1 MRVTLLPM
9 PADPRLAKSAGRPRT
24 SGALGAAEAC
34 REVITAYFH
43 LSDADALDE
52 LGDLFSADMELGH
65 GATGVRGRDTAVEF
79 LRSRRGA
86 HQGRKTLHIL
96 GSIQMLELA
105 ETTASSFAAFSF
117 YDSKGTGHE
126 PGGMRLVGYYESHD
140 SYVFDGDRW
149 KLASHHA
156 EPVGNAP

>member
-1 MRVTLLPM
+1 M
-9 PADPRLAKSAGRPRT
+9 PVDPGLAKNAGRPRAP
-24 SGALGAAEAC
+24 GALGAAEAC

-65 GATGVRGRDTAVEF
+65 GTSGVRGKAAAVEF

-86 HQGRKTLHIL
+86 HPGRKTLHLL
-96 GSIQMLELA
+96 GSIQMLELSEA
-105 ETTASSFAAFSF
+105 KASSFAAFSF
-117 YDSKGTGHE
+117 YDSRVTGNE
-126 PGGMRLVGYYESHD
+126 PSGMRLVGYYESHD
-140 SYVFDGDRW
+140 TYVLEDGRW

-156 EPVGNAP
+156 EPVGSAP